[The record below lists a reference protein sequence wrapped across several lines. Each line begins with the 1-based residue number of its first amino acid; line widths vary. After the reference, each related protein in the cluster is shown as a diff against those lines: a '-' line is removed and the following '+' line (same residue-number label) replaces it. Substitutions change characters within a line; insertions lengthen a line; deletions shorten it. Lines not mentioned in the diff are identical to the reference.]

1 MTRTGIL
8 ALILFAVCIILGIA
22 SSLVYRSLIKKT
34 GDDDPSSV
42 FLKIIS
48 SVLIVVFILCIFVFF
63 AWLLPL
69 LFRTKSFFF
78 K

>member
-1 MTRTGIL
+1 MNRPGIL
-8 ALILFAVCIILGIA
+8 ALILFTVCIVLGIG

-34 GDDDPSSV
+34 RDSDPSSV
-42 FLKIIS
+42 FLKIINR
-48 SVLIVVFILCIFVFF
+48 VLIVIFILCVFVFF